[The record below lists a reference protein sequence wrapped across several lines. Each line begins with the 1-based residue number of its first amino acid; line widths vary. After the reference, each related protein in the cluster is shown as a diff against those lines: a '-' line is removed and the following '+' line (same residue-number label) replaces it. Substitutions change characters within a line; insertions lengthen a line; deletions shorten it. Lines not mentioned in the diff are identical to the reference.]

1 MGVVIPALAIVA
13 LVGGWN
19 LFMYKQSKQSGGRM
33 WSPLWIA
40 FGASA
45 AVVIYVLAGLI
56 GYTPG

>member
-1 MGVVIPALAIVA
+1 MDGVIPELAIVA

-19 LFMYKQSKQSGGRM
+19 LFMYKQSGGCM
-33 WSPLWIA
+33 WRPLWIA